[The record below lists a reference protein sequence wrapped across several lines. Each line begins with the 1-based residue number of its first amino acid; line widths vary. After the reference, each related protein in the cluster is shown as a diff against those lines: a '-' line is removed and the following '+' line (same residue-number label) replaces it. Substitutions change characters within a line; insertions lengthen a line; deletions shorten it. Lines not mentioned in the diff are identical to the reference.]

1 MASTPVAPAR
11 TLAVLCL
18 ASAGWG
24 FGFGLGAPLA
34 SLWLKDAGGT
44 KTVIGLNTAVYYL
57 GIAVAAGAVPGM
69 MRRWGKGCPV
79 FGMVFSGLTVA
90 AFPWGGSLTGWFLL
104 RLLNGFAGAMSLIPM
119 ETL

>member
-1 MASTPVAPAR
+1 
-11 TLAVLCL
+11 
-18 ASAGWG
+18 
-24 FGFGLGAPLA
+24 
-34 SLWLKDAGGT
+34 T

-90 AFPWGGSLTGWFLL
+90 LFPWGGSLTGWFLL

-119 ETL
+119 ETLVNRESPPEQRGRNFGFYAFAVALGWALGNLVGLQMY